1 MKIKKILLISFA
13 VLPLIVSLIT
23 LIFLPEVIPAHYGS
37 DFTVD
42 RYGSKF
48 EILIFPVLILVSS
61 LIFLLSGFFMKN
73 EANKKITLNIGLAF
87 ILFFNALSYYILYL
101 QANNVTDISSGV
113 FGIERILLLIFG
125 VFFIFIGNLLPMSH
139 RNSFVG
145 MRTKW
150 SMTNDTVWKKSQLFS
165 GISMILLGTV
175 FLILAF
181 VFPNIFLMFV
191 LIFTVII
198 TDTVYTYAAAKKYGD
213 KS

>member
-1 MKIKKILLISFA
+1 M
-13 VLPLIVSLIT
+13 IT
-23 LIFLPEVIPAHYGS
+23 LIFLPEVIPAHYGP

-61 LIFLLSGFFMKN
+61 LIFLLPGFFMKN
-73 EANKKITLNIGLAF
+73 EANKKIILNIGLAF

-125 VFFIFIGNLLPMSH
+125 VFFIFIGNLIPMSR

-150 SMTNDTVWKKSQLFS
+150 SMTNDTVWKKCQLFS
-165 GISMILLGTV
+165 GISMILLGIV

-181 VFPNIFLMFV
+181 VFPNIIFMFV

-213 KS
+213 KA